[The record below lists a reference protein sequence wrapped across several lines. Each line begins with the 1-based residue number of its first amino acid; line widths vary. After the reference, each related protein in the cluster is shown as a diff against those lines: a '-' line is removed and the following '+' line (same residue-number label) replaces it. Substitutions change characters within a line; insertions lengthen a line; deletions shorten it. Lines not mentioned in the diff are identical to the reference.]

1 MLDYTLIE
9 NLLTP
14 TPDDYMAQTAN
25 VRSYTNEEIADRILK
40 TGAGLTKSDI
50 LSVLQAQ
57 NEVICDIIAEGDAVN
72 TPLFNTQPSISGVFT
87 SASDSFDPSRH
98 RVKINLS
105 AGKALREA
113 ITKVRTKKVTVADA
127 TPIINEV
134 KDMVTGSVNDQL
146 TKNTVVQI
154 TGGRLKF
161 LPEEADNGVFLINA
175 DHGAGG
181 RLDVILENKPARL
194 MVMTPQSIP
203 AGNYYLEV
211 RTTFSN
217 SEKPTKTLKVSRF
230 NKILTIV

>member
-14 TPDDYMAQTAN
+14 APDDYMAQTAN
-25 VRSYTNEEIADRILK
+25 VRSYTNDEIADRIMK
-40 TGAGLTKSDI
+40 TGAGLTRSDI

-72 TPLFNTQPSISGVFT
+72 TPLFNTQPSISGVFD
-87 SASDSFDPSRH
+87 SASDSFDSSRH

-105 AGKALREA
+105 AGKALRDA
-113 ITKVRTKKVTVADA
+113 VTKVRTKKVQVADA
-127 TPIINEV
+127 APIITEV

-161 LPEEADNGVFLINA
+161 LSEEADNGVFLVNA
-175 DHGAGG
+175 DNAVF
-181 RLDVILENKPARL
+181 RRMEVVLENKPARL
-194 MVMTPQSIP
+194 MVMIPQNMQV
-203 AGNYYLEV
+203 GTYYLEV

-217 SEKPTKTLKVSRF
+217 SVKPTKTLKVSRF

>member
-14 TPDDYMAQTAN
+14 VPDDYMAQTTN
-25 VRSYTNEEIADRILK
+25 VRSYTNDEIADRILK

-113 ITKVRTKKVTVADA
+113 
-127 TPIINEV
+127 
-134 KDMVTGSVNDQL
+134 
-146 TKNTVVQI
+146 
-154 TGGRLKF
+154 
-161 LPEEADNGVFLINA
+161 LP
-175 DHGAGG
+175 
-181 RLDVILENKPARL
+181 K
-194 MVMTPQSIP
+194 
-203 AGNYYLEV
+203 
-211 RTTFSN
+211 
-217 SEKPTKTLKVSRF
+217 
-230 NKILTIV
+230 